1 MRQSRNSWSRTF
13 LCCAAALILQAAA
26 LGAFAH
32 TGCARTPAAAMQR
45 FRAASL
51 IPANTEGPGYRVT
64 GIRSDPVLGQTWV
77 SIANCEHPDWP
88 EVSFR
93 AEGLDSI
100 PSRRIARA
108 RTELFPSVPVVRAGD
123 VVQLW
128 RQEDLL
134 RIEVTG
140 VAEQSGGIGT
150 TIRVRLL
157 RRSMNDGTKEEE
169 LTGIV
174 RGPSDVEMLP

>member
-1 MRQSRNSWSRTF
+1 MSKNRNLWSRTF
-13 LCCAAALILQAAA
+13 LCWIAALILPCS
-26 LGAFAH
+26 AH
-32 TGCARTPAAAMQR
+32 VSLAQTGCAKTPAAAMER
-45 FRAASL
+45 FRATSSM
-51 IPANTEGPGYRVT
+51 PANTEGPGYRVT
-64 GIRSDPVLGQTWV
+64 GIHSDPVLGHSWV

-88 EVSFR
+88 EVSVR
-93 AEGLDSI
+93 VEKSDGA
-100 PSRRIARA
+100 PSRRVERARA
-108 RTELFPSVPVVRAGD
+108 ELFPSVPVVRAGD
-123 VVQLW
+123 IVRLW

-140 VAEQSGGIGT
+140 VAEQSGGIGK

-157 RRSMNDGTKEEE
+157 RRSMDDGPKEEE

>member
-1 MRQSRNSWSRTF
+1 MSKNRNLWSRTF
-13 LCCAAALILQAAA
+13 LCWIAALILPCS
-26 LGAFAH
+26 AH
-32 TGCARTPAAAMQR
+32 VSLAQTGCAKTPAAAMER
-45 FRAASL
+45 FRATSSM
-51 IPANTEGPGYRVT
+51 PVNKEGPGYRVT
-64 GIRSDPVLGQTWV
+64 GIHMDPVLGHSWV

-93 AEGLDSI
+93 AEGFDGV
-100 PSRRIARA
+100 PPRRVERARA
-108 RTELFPSVPVVRAGD
+108 ELFPSVPVVRAGD
-123 VVQLW
+123 IVRLW

-140 VAEQSGGIGT
+140 VAEQSGGIGK
-150 TIRVRLL
+150 TIRVRVL
-157 RRSMNDGTKEEE
+157 RRSMDDRQKEEE

>member
-1 MRQSRNSWSRTF
+1 MSKNRNSWSRTF
-13 LCCAAALILQAAA
+13 CWTAALILPCSAHVS
-26 LGAFAH
+26 FAQ
-32 TGCARTPAAAMQR
+32 TGCAKTPAAAMER
-45 FRAASL
+45 FRAASS
-51 IPANTEGPGYRVT
+51 IPTPAEGPGYRVT
-64 GIRSDPVLGQTWV
+64 GIHSDPVLGQNWV

-93 AEGLDSI
+93 AEGIDGV
-100 PSRRIARA
+100 PSRRVEKARA
-108 RTELFPSVPVVRAGD
+108 ELFPSVPVVRAGD
-123 VVQLW
+123 IVRLW

-140 VAEQSGGIGT
+140 VAEQSGGIGK

-157 RRSMNDGTKEEE
+157 RRSMDDGPKEEE